1 MASHFTLP
9 GKVYLT
15 AIGPGPAKR
24 LTLRTLE
31 LLRRADLVVHDGQV
45 PEDVLELVPP
55 HVAVVRMTQELESN
69 ARTCEE
75 IRRRMAEGVRKG
87 QCVVRLIF
95 AGIPSDRDAQ
105 QEITTLREA
114 GIEAEFLPGILYSP
128 AEAGAPRN
136 PLPLGSVHSRAA
148 GNFESLVV
156 DLRPSTEI
164 SAD

>member
-45 PEDVLELVPP
+45 PSDVLELVPP
-55 HVAVVRMTQELESN
+55 HVAVLRMADELGPN
-69 ARTCEE
+69 NPTHEE
-75 IRRRMAEGVRKG
+75 IQRRMAEAARNG

-95 AGIPSDRDAQ
+95 GGIPSDRDAQ
-105 QEITTLREA
+105 REITILRER
-114 GIEAEFLPGILYSP
+114 GIEAELLAGTPLAT
-128 AEAGAPRN
+128 AEAGA
-136 PLPLGSVHSRAA
+136 
-148 GNFESLVV
+148 
-156 DLRPSTEI
+156 
-164 SAD
+164 